1 MYEVRVYGKQRRIP
15 WKDTYILLVPGTVRR
30 EVDEEIVDHLRK
42 FHQPQQG
49 RGIEITEVK
58 EERSLKT
65 AEKKSLEKM
74 NKKKLQAEATAS
86 GVDFSES
93 DTRRELIQKIRGAR

>member
-1 MYEVRVYGKQRRIP
+1 MYEVRVYGKHRRIP

-58 EERSLKT
+58 EEKT
-65 AEKKSLEKM
+65 AGKKSLEKM

>member
-58 EERSLKT
+58 EEKT
-65 AEKKSLEKM
+65 AGKKSLEKM

>member
-30 EVDEEIVDHLRK
+30 EVDEEIVEYLRK

-58 EERSLKT
+58 DEKT